1 MKGRIDV
8 KNLWKR
14 NQIMITALA
23 LMIVIA
29 GYLNFTGK
37 EISDEVAV
45 TNSAQFEEVGT
56 GNAMSDL
63 TDASATEM
71 DETAGI
77 YDISDEDLSTYE
89 EIGSLDSDPTNE
101 GVDFLDEI
109 QSAEQAAGLEQISD
123 EILYVTDSAVGE
135 RADLGETNTAAIEDS
150 ETAKSSM
157 VDDVPGEAV
166 FTSATGVSALESAN
180 LLKEQTRAKNKETL
194 LEIINS
200 TTVSEESKQ
209 VAVNSMI
216 ELTDLAEK
224 ECATEI
230 LLEAKGF
237 ADVVVSISGESVD
250 VMVGMSELSDAQRAQ
265 IEDIVAR
272 KTGVKPENIII
283 SPIVEN

>member
-1 MKGRIDV
+1 MKGKVNV

-23 LMIVIA
+23 LMIAIA

-37 EISDEVAV
+37 EISDEIMV
-45 TNSAQFEEVGT
+45 TNSAQFEEAET
-56 GNAMSDL
+56 GSALSDL
-63 TDASATEM
+63 SDASVYEG
-71 DETAGI
+71 DDVAGA
-77 YDISDEDLSTYE
+77 YDISDEDLSTYA
-89 EIGSLDSDPTNE
+89 EIGSLDSDATGE
-101 GVDFLDEI
+101 GADYLDQADVET
-109 QSAEQAAGLEQISD
+109 SAQPLTGVQD
-123 EILYVTDSAVGE
+123 DILYVTDDV
-135 RADLGETNTAAIEDS
+135 ADASGNPAADDADV
-150 ETAKSSM
+150 AKSSL

-166 FTSATGVSALESAN
+166 FTNATGITSIESAN

-200 TTVSEESKQ
+200 ASVSEAAKQ
-209 VAVNSMI
+209 QAVTSMI

-237 ADVVVSISGESVD
+237 ADVVVSVSPQYVD

-265 IEDIVAR
+265 IEDIVTR

-283 SPIVEN
+283 SPIAEN